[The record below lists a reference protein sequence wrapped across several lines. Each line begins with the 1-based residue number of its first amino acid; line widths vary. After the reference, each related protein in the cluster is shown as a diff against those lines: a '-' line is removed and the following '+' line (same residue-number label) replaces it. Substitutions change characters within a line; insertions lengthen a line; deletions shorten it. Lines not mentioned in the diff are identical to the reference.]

1 MGVATELKIRKRT
14 IITVM
19 GQFHSSP
26 SSSSASRRSGADKRY
41 ASLYNVRKVLAL
53 GDRLQMLLEFFW
65 VLKKFPNFLSFLG
78 S

>member
-1 MGVATELKIRKRT
+1 
-14 IITVM
+14 M

-26 SSSSASRRSGADKRY
+26 SSSAASRRSGADKRY

-65 VLKKFPNFLSFLG
+65 VLKKFPNFFFFLG